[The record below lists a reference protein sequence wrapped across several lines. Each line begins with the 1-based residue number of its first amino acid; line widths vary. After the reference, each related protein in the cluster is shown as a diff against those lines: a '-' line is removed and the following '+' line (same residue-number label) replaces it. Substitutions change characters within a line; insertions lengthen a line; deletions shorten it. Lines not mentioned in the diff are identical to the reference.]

1 MSHHAQLATVEF
13 HGHALITLQLNG
25 ETYVAMKPIVEAIGL
40 QWEAQLKRIKRQPIL
55 AASMSMMDI
64 VAQDGKQREIVT
76 LPLKLLNGWLFGIDA
91 ARVKPALRESI
102 LTYQRECYDVL
113 AAYWQQ
119 GQASNPR
126 AEPSLNVKQALLAEL
141 SPPEA
146 ALPAE
151 VQKLV
156 DEKAFALS
164 LEAHALIREHI
175 ARRVAY
181 YSECGHPQRRVH
193 VANAKKAIRRITL
206 GNALAQEHWRAI
218 TRTES
223 ALEMM
228 ESMLQKTRGEFE
240 LAMKEAA

>member
-1 MSHHAQLATVEF
+1 
-13 HGHALITLQLNG
+13 
-25 ETYVAMKPIVEAIGL
+25 
-40 QWEAQLKRIKRQPIL
+40 
-55 AASMSMMDI
+55 
-64 VAQDGKQREIVT
+64 
-76 LPLKLLNGWLFGIDA
+76 
-91 ARVKPALRESI
+91 
-102 LTYQRECYDVL
+102 
-113 AAYWQQ
+113 
-119 GQASNPR
+119 
-126 AEPSLNVKQALLAEL
+126 
-141 SPPEA
+141 
-146 ALPAE
+146 